1 MNWTGHSH
9 MKSSETKISY
19 QCEISSETAKNVE
32 VVFQTRIEELSNL
45 GCSVA
50 AFRFLA
56 LAAVIAESAHA
67 AEEGYSF
74 RDVCLGP
81 SQRKGLPCQGCTTGK
96 QGCVRTRW
104 RCVRPHDETA
114 RNTHTKGP
122 GQARCRAAEEAPL
135 LAQLARERNRRRR
148 GPRSGLRS
156 GLNSALD
163 SELDNAL
170 QGALQRN

>member
-114 RNTHTKGP
+114 RNTHTQTVPAKRDA
-122 GQARCRAAEEAPL
+122 ARRRKHPCSHNWRESGTGAAAGRAAGCA
-135 LAQLARERNRRRR
+135 A
-148 GPRSGLRS
+148 G
-156 GLNSALD
+156 
-163 SELDNAL
+163 
-170 QGALQRN
+170 

>member
-114 RNTHTKGP
+114 RNTHKRSLPSEMPRGGGSTP
-122 GQARCRAAEEAPL
+122 ARTIGERAEPAPPRAAQRA
-135 LAQLARERNRRRR
+135 AQRAE
-148 GPRSGLRS
+148 
-156 GLNSALD
+156 
-163 SELDNAL
+163 
-170 QGALQRN
+170 

>member
-56 LAAVIAESAHA
+56 LAAVIAESAHE

-81 SQRKGLPCQGCTTGK
+81 SQSK
-96 QGCVRTRW
+96 
-104 RCVRPHDETA
+104 
-114 RNTHTKGP
+114 
-122 GQARCRAAEEAPL
+122 RAAVPRLHHRETGLCQDALAVRQAP
-135 LAQLARERNRRRR
+135 
-148 GPRSGLRS
+148 
-156 GLNSALD
+156 
-163 SELDNAL
+163 
-170 QGALQRN
+170 